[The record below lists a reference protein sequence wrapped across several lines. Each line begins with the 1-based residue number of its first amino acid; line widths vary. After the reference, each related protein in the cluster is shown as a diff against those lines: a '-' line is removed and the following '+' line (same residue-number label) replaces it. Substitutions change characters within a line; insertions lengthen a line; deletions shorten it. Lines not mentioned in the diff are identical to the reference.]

1 MYIVL
6 HLQSQKM
13 GHQLESLLLLLQ
25 FNQDRI
31 LFFFAQCSLLL
42 GKKVRPDVAMT
53 GEITLS
59 GLVLPVGG
67 IKEKVLAAYTAGI
80 KKIILPK
87 RNKNDL
93 TDLPQPILEEI
104 DFIFANTIQ
113 DVLFNALE
121 KEMFMNNQN
130 ANNEQLK
137 QSKL

>member
-1 MYIVL
+1 MFVI
-6 HLQSQKM
+6 
-13 GHQLESLLLLLQ
+13 
-25 FNQDRI
+25 
-31 LFFFAQCSLLL
+31 AW
-42 GKKVRPDVAMT
+42 KKVRPDVAMT

>member
-13 GHQLESLLLLLQ
+13 GHQLESLLLLLYV
-25 FNQDRI
+25 RYC
-31 LFFFAQCSLLL
+31 LE
-42 GKKVRPDVAMT
+42 KKVRPDVAMT